1 MKRYKCENLIFPT
14 SDLYKYEATTL
25 SEEIFQKFRDCIDN
39 RHEYAKRW
47 KSDANYKVV
56 GYFCTYVPEEILIAA
71 DMLPVRILGSHE
83 PPTVTEPYIFAM
95 FCHLCRDCLAQGLK
109 GRFDYLDGIV
119 EGQSC
124 LHLRQAFNA
133 WRLHIPINY
142 AYYIHVPH
150 GVQTR
155 HAAPYLAHELKKFKH
170 SLEDWVGRKITNSD
184 LDRGIRIMNKNRELM
199 RKVYEYRKLDDPKI
213 TGLEAME
220 MVLSSQMADKE
231 EHSKLLEE
239 LLLELPG
246 REMNRNPGVR
256 LMIIGSEDDDRVF
269 MQNVENLGATFVI
282 DEHCTGSRYIWDRV
296 GPLEDRVLAIAERYV
311 HRIPCPSKDW
321 PEFTRAK
328 HVVNLA
334 QEYKAQGALI
344 IQNKFCDPHGIEIPP
359 LRDAL
364 KTVGVHPNSSSCRH
378 RAFVESL
385 LLQLHRDISLRS
397 PCERL

>member
-1 MKRYKCENLIFPT
+1 MCG
-14 SDLYKYEATTL
+14 ATTL
-25 SEEIFQKFRDCIDN
+25 SEEIFQKFRDCINN

-47 KSDANYKVV
+47 KSDANHKVV
-56 GYFCTYVPEEILIAA
+56 GYFCTYVPEEILLAA
-71 DMLPVRILGSHE
+71 DILPVRILGSHE

-220 MVLSSQMADKE
+220 LVLSSQMVDKE
-231 EHSKLLEE
+231 EHSKLLEK
-239 LLLELPG
+239 LLHELPG

-296 GPLEDRVLAIAERYV
+296 GSLEDRVLAIAERYV
-311 HRIPCPSKDW
+311 GRIPCPSKDW

-334 QEYKAQGALI
+334 QEYKVQGALI

-364 KTVGVHPNSSSCRH
+364 KTVGVPTYPLEFDVTVPWGQFRT
-378 RAFVESL
+378 RVEAFMETL
-385 LLQLHRDISLRS
+385 TGLEDLF
-397 PCERL
+397 